1 MNVFLAD
8 SLAVNQT
15 ESFSCDISSLGSD
28 RQPATEDH
36 FHCIREEIG
45 AKWKDVLRKLELKES
60 EIENI
65 CVDHMREPYGVKE
78 AFYQGLL
85 KWKNRFGEEA
95 TTKKLCDVLL
105 EARCTE
111 ALKKFRELRYV
122 R

>member
-1 MNVFLAD
+1 MFFLAD
-8 SLAVNQT
+8 SLANQT
-15 ESFSCDISSLGSD
+15 ESFSYDISSMGSD

-45 AKWKDVLRKLELKES
+45 AKWKRKLGLKES

-65 CVDHMREPYGVKE
+65 CVNHMREPYGVE
-78 AFYQGLL
+78 ESFYQGLL

-95 TTKKLCDVLL
+95 TTKKLCDVLR

-111 ALKKFRELRYV
+111 ALKKFRELRYGL
-122 R
+122 

>member
-1 MNVFLAD
+1 MAD
-8 SLAVNQT
+8 SSVNQT

-45 AKWKDVLRKLELKES
+45 AKWKDVLRKLGLKEP

-65 CVDHMREPYGVKE
+65 CMNHKEYGVE
-78 AFYQGLL
+78 ESFFQGLL
-85 KWKNRFGEEA
+85 KWKKRFGEEA
-95 TTKKLCDVLL
+95 TTKKLCDVLR

-111 ALKKFRELRYV
+111 ALKKFRELRYGL
-122 R
+122 